1 MPVLTV
7 LNCWVKKST
16 TFTLTIIHLVY
27 PPKFCISIVF
37 KFSWED
43 CKYQEKLETMLM
55 QNFFEGKG
63 VNKVYYGN
71 GKVVNFVFLC

>member
-27 PPKFCISIVF
+27 PPKFCISVVSSYLGRIVNP
-37 KFSWED
+37 KKKGKQCVYKTLVGGGGGGGGGWE
-43 CKYQEKLETMLM
+43 TR
-55 QNFFEGKG
+55 
-63 VNKVYYGN
+63 GN
-71 GKVVNFVFLC
+71 GEM